1 MKKFFQFAIVAVAA
15 IVMVSCG
22 NKSEANAEGAEP
34 ATEEQTAGAESQE
47 VKEGTMGP
55 CTVECA
61 KFSVD
66 IPAEWE
72 VRKIQDNEISVGKEY
87 AEGLNFVYDDAANF
101 KQECQI
107 IMNISGMQDLGE
119 KTYGSNTYGTFLW
132 KQDAGDSF
140 AAILKIGDGESGVIK
155 VNTSNVKTADN
166 EVVLKV
172 LESLKLK

>member
-1 MKKFFQFAIVAVAA
+1 MKKFFQLAIVAVAA
-15 IVMVSCG
+15 VVMVSCG
-22 NKSEANAEGAEP
+22 NKGEANAEGTDSTAV
-34 ATEEQTAGAESQE
+34 EQTAEAGSQE

-61 KFSVD
+61 KFSID

-72 VRKIQDNEISVGKEY
+72 VRKIADNEISVGKEY

-101 KQECQI
+101 KQECMFE
-107 IMNISGMQDLGE
+107 MNITGMQDLGE
-119 KTYGSNTYGTFLW
+119 KTYGSNTYATFLW

-140 AAILKIGDGESGVIK
+140 AAILKIGDGNGQVIK